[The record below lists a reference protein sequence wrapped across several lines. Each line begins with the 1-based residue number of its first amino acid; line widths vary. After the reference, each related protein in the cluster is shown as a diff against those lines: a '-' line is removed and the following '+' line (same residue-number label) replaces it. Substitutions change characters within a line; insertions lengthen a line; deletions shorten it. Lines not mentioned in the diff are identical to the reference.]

1 MKFKNIKL
9 KAHITVFITLVLI
22 IISGLL
28 FTLIHSV
35 IYTSL
40 QFSFNMACRM
50 ALEGTFAGFNNEVFE
65 KYGIYILKDDGSED
79 VIKRIIRDNISES
92 SLDFL
97 ELNTT
102 KDIYI
107 TDNNGEH
114 FYNQTLDYM
123 SHEGIG
129 EEIEKYA
136 GMLKSDDNKQKT
148 DFNSDMEKLNELI
161 DVDMSESEMREK
173 LKELK
178 AGGGINSGSLGA
190 DIDSK
195 MNNLDKG
202 GQESETNVE
211 LPRVPRN
218 LYDKMKSTGGNS
230 VDEILKTE
238 HISDKNINDISFA
251 SYASDSN
258 ASQEDENESKTFVNN
273 EIFREYLTLKFSS
286 FTEQKEENELLDYQ
300 LEYILIGK
308 KSDKENIEGVT
319 KRLKLIREGIN
330 VAYIF
335 SGSKMRS
342 KAKALAS
349 ELFGWT
355 GNAILVE
362 IAEYGIILLWGY
374 AESIADVKALL
385 NGDKTPL
392 VKSEST
398 WHVSIVDLV
407 SLNYEPDKEKCNMG
421 IKYNEYLRILLSM
434 DSVDTQVLRAMD
446 IIELHMIGKG
456 ESEFKMSE
464 YIFEKNIT
472 AKCNLP
478 YGRKEYIVDAEYA
491 YSNRV

>member
-1 MKFKNIKL
+1 MKYKIIKL

-136 GMLKSDDNKQKT
+136 GMLKSDDTKQKT

-161 DVDMSESEMREK
+161 DVDMSESEMRDK

-178 AGGGINSGSLGA
+178 AGGGVNSGSLGA

-211 LPRVPRN
+211 LPKVSGN
-218 LYDKMKSTGGNS
+218 LYDKMKSAGENS

-238 HISDKNINDISFA
+238 HISDKNINDIS
-251 SYASDSN
+251 YASDSD
-258 ASQEDENESKTFVNN
+258 ASQEGENESKTFVNN

-300 LEYILIGK
+300 LEYILTGK

-335 SGSKMRS
+335 SNSKMRS
-342 KAKALAS
+342 EAKALAS

-355 GNAILVE
+355 GNALLVE

-407 SLNYEPDKEKCNMG
+407 SLNYEPDKEKCNTG

-446 IIELHMIGKG
+446 MIELHMIGKG
-456 ESEFKMSE
+456 ESEFKVN
-464 YIFEKNIT
+464 IFLKRI
-472 AKCNLP
+472 
-478 YGRKEYIVDAEYA
+478 
-491 YSNRV
+491 

>member
-97 ELNTT
+97 VLNTT

-136 GMLKSDDNKQKT
+136 GMLKFDDNKQKT

-218 LYDKMKSTGGNS
+218 LYDKMKSTG
-230 VDEILKTE
+230 EI
-238 HISDKNINDISFA
+238 
-251 SYASDSN
+251 
-258 ASQEDENESKTFVNN
+258 Q
-273 EIFREYLTLKFSS
+273 
-286 FTEQKEENELLDYQ
+286 
-300 LEYILIGK
+300 
-308 KSDKENIEGVT
+308 
-319 KRLKLIREGIN
+319 
-330 VAYIF
+330 
-335 SGSKMRS
+335 
-342 KAKALAS
+342 
-349 ELFGWT
+349 
-355 GNAILVE
+355 
-362 IAEYGIILLWGY
+362 
-374 AESIADVKALL
+374 
-385 NGDKTPL
+385 
-392 VKSEST
+392 
-398 WHVSIVDLV
+398 
-407 SLNYEPDKEKCNMG
+407 
-421 IKYNEYLRILLSM
+421 
-434 DSVDTQVLRAMD
+434 
-446 IIELHMIGKG
+446 
-456 ESEFKMSE
+456 
-464 YIFEKNIT
+464 
-472 AKCNLP
+472 
-478 YGRKEYIVDAEYA
+478 
-491 YSNRV
+491 